1 MSDDRQT
8 PQAVAPR
15 RWPKVLLAI
24 SLVFNLVVIGAVVGA
39 NLRHEQDTRRFPP
52 PDPEM
57 TRGLG
62 VAPLLDALPREARRD
77 IGARLR
83 AELGG
88 VRPHRDRLEA
98 EFAAM
103 LEALRA
109 DPFEPAALAA
119 MLEAQQARVAGRV
132 AAGRAVFLEA
142 LGEMSPAERAAF
154 ADRLEARMTRGPRM
168 PH

>member
-1 MSDDRQT
+1 MNDDRQT
-8 PQAVAPR
+8 SQPATPR
-15 RWPKVLLAI
+15 RWPKLLLAV

-57 TRGLG
+57 TRALG
-62 VAPLLDALPREARRD
+62 MAPLIDALPRETRRD
-77 IGARLR
+77 IGVRLR

-88 VRPHRDRLEA
+88 TRPHRATLEA

-103 LEALRA
+103 LAALRA
-109 DPFEPAALAA
+109 DPFDPEALAS
-119 MLEAQQARVAGRV
+119 MLDAQQARVAARV
-132 AAGRAVFLEA
+132 AAGRAVFLDA
-142 LGEMSPAERAAF
+142 LAQMNPADRAAF
-154 ADRLEARMTRGPRM
+154 ADRLEQRIARGPRP